1 MKKIFKLIAALAVPA
16 AAFVACSKDEG
27 GDGSDL
33 TAEEKALK
41 AAVEEY
47 VPGVIYSIYD
57 KLADSTADLYDQLAD
72 LKKGGVDALTDD
84 KIASVCNV
92 FLDAR
97 AYWEKSEAFLFGA
110 ATAYGIDPHI
120 DSWPL
125 DRKKLAKEL
134 SKSNVIADLE
144 EEGAGAVDEVGT
156 ANLGFHG
163 IEFILFRDG
172 KPREASAFKS
182 FDDDAELA
190 AYKISGRCEL
200 IFAAAVAEDLR
211 NYCWKLQ
218 ASWNPKDFA
227 LGFVYDFDE
236 GITTRRAYV
245 NDVVEIPGEVDSDY
259 TFGENLLASATAGST
274 YRTWQRAVTTILVS
288 GCSNICSEVANSKI
302 ASAYDVNSSDYDG
315 DYIESPYSKKS
326 YLDFY
331 NNIQSIVYSLYGKDG
346 AAAPSSKCIYSVL
359 TRFGYEG
366 AAKLKS
372 ALEGAVASLQAC
384 LDSGKAFVDEPTAE
398 CAGNAIVAINALDVE
413 LNKAADW
420 VSGL

>member
-57 KLADSTADLYDQLAD
+57 KLADSTADLYDQLAE

-97 AYWEKSEAFLFGA
+97 AYWEKSEAFIFGP
-110 ATAYGIDPHI
+110 TKLIDPHI
-120 DSWPL
+120 DTWPL
-125 DRKKLAKEL
+125 DRGLLAKQL
-134 SKSNVIADLE
+134 NKKDVIADLE
-144 EEGAGAVDEVGT
+144 EEGAGAVDQVGP

-172 KPREASAFKS
+172 NPRKASEFKS
-182 FDDDAELA
+182 FDTDPELA
-190 AYKISGRCEL
+190 AFQISGSTEL
-200 IFAAAVAEDLR
+200 IFATAVAEDLR

-218 ASWNPKDFA
+218 ACWNPKDFA

-245 NDVVEIPGEVDSDY
+245 NDVVEIPGLFDSDY
-259 TFGENLLASATAGST
+259 TFGENLLSSATAGST
-274 YRTWQRAVTTILVS
+274 YRTWQKAVTTILVS

-315 DYIESPYSKKS
+315 DYIESPYSKNS

-346 AAAPSSKCIYSVL
+346 ATAPSSKCIYSVL
-359 TRFGYEG
+359 SRFGYEG
-366 AAKLKS
+366 AARLKS

-384 LDSGKAFVDEPTAE
+384 RDSGKAFVDEPTAE
-398 CAGNAIVAINALDVE
+398 CAGNAIEAINALDVE